1 MFAKNKEKG
10 DFDQRLVTL
19 ELGVGFT
26 QMLVFGA
33 RTKRKSKFIIFFNFF
48 QYGSGSRRLRGE
60 GSSAQR
66 RAQSEGPGIRN
77 PLFRDDGNDI
87 RPATYVT
94 RGGSNPVRAT
104 ENVPVHSRRERSAPN
119 KEAQVQSRLWT
130 EFLVYN

>member
-1 MFAKNKEKG
+1 MK
-10 DFDQRLVTL
+10 VPC
-19 ELGVGFT
+19 V
-26 QMLVFGA
+26 
-33 RTKRKSKFIIFFNFF
+33 IIGQNLLCVNIKLFFNLF

-87 RPATYVT
+87 RPAAYVTKPANDVTKPAAYVT

-104 ENVPVHSRRERSAPN
+104 ENVPVHNRRERSAPN
-119 KEAQVQSRLWT
+119 KEAQV
-130 EFLVYN
+130 